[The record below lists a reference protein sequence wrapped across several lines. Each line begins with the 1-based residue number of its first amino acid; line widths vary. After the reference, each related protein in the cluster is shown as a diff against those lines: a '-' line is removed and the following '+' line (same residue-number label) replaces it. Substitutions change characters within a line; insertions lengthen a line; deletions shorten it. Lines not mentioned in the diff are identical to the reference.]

1 VELSTPYLHQL
12 AEEQPALA
20 GLLLKN
26 ESSPGFSPLYAAVEV
41 EGETHQEVEEVEEV
55 VEEAEEHRLLRSPHL
70 HLRQLF
76 PKPLISGPWELPQE
90 YSKEIEWKQKT
101 SSTNY
106 DTIIAL
112 TEESLDSILL

>member
-26 ESSPGFSPLYAAVEV
+26 ESNPDFSPLYAAVEV
-41 EGETHQEVEEVEEV
+41 EEETHREAVEAVEEVEEVEE
-55 VEEAEEHRLLRSPHL
+55 HGLLRSPCPR
-70 HLRQLF
+70 LRQLS
-76 PKPLISGPWELPQE
+76 PRQLISKLCEHPQE
-90 YSKEIEWKQKT
+90 YSKETELKQKI

-106 DTIIAL
+106 DTTITSI
-112 TEESLDSILL
+112 EKSPDSIPP